1 MNWRKNRIIFS
12 TATCA
17 TNCRLLTNAT
27 IFRLHTLIFPWNQFG
42 GFRIAKTAILEYSK
56 ALNFDSLWIFV
67 LSLKTEICQIAKF
80 HVKSEWQ
87 KNLEISVRWDEPLHS
102 SNCYD
107 FTNFFKKIVKVKFQ
121 NFHTAFLPKSSL
133 FNPIRSMRKYNTRWS
148 KSWLFFGWNSP
159 K

>member
-107 FTNFFKKIVKVKFQ
+107 FTKFFKNFCASKISKFL
-121 NFHTAFLPKSSL
+121 HCVLPKSSL
-133 FNPIRSMRKYNTRWS
+133 LYPIRSMSKNNTRWS